1 MRLARNH
8 RTRVADAEEE
18 RMNWLRENWFW
29 VIVFVFWFWMH
40 TKMHAGHG
48 GHGGHGG
55 HAKPRGPRPSDDLP
69 AQKKENPHAQH

>member
-1 MRLARNH
+1 MRLALNH

-55 HAKPRGPRPSDDLP
+55 HAKPRDPRPSDDVP
-69 AQKKENPHAQH
+69 AQKQENPHAQH